1 MKNLC
6 QHSARKLNLVGRQ
19 VSRLRNQLG
28 WSQELLSDRLQLAGW
43 IISRSGVSKI
53 ERGLIYVH
61 DFQLFFLA
69 HVLGVE
75 LVALLPRIDVR
86 HDIHETLLQHIHNET
101 NPSMIP
107 ELENSSITFGAITQ
121 QRNSY
126 GK

>member
-6 QHSARKLNLVGRQ
+6 QHRARKLNIVGRQ

-28 WSQELLSDRLQLAGW
+28 WSQESLSDKLQLAGW

-75 LVALLPRIDVR
+75 LVALLPRIDIR
-86 HDIHETLLQHIHNET
+86 HGIHETLLQYIHNEKK
-101 NPSMIP
+101 PSMIA
-107 ELENSSITFGAITQ
+107 ESEDSSITFRTITQ
-121 QRNSY
+121 QRSSY

>member
-1 MKNLC
+1 MRAVAC
-6 QHSARKLNLVGRQ
+6 AQ
-19 VSRLRNQLG
+19 VAPPTHRTRRDG

-75 LVALLPRIDVR
+75 LAALLPRIDVR
-86 HDIHETLLQHIHNET
+86 HGVHETLLQHIHNEKR
-101 NPSMIP
+101 PSMIP
-107 ELENSSITFGAITQ
+107 ESENGAITFRKITQ
-121 QRNSY
+121 QRSSY